1 MLISDVYRLNTRHKQ
16 GIMKMNTDFKYY
28 PNSLPRPLQTGYT
41 IKHKAN
47 MLRTQ
52 MSDGYVR
59 QRLVNQGAPDTLSVQ
74 MIMTELEYRTLI
86 EWYKGDIQCGA
97 DWFVMPLLSVDTDQ
111 HIQYRYVRIQGGE
124 IDASVVSTNQTEGT
138 IYRVSMT
145 LDVSNTVI
153 DDGSWDPDVPVG
165 ASDDETGEVTIV
177 DSARIISD
185 VDDLGDSSGVYTI
198 LE

>member
-1 MLISDVYRLNTRHKQ
+1 MS
-16 GIMKMNTDFKYY
+16 DFKFY
-28 PNSLPRPLQTGYT
+28 PSALPRALQTGYS

-97 DWFVMPLLSVDTDQ
+97 SWFVMPVLSVDSDQ
-111 HIQYRYVRIQGGE
+111 HIQYRYVRIQNGE
-124 IDASVVSTNQTEGT
+124 ISASVVSTNPTEGT

-145 LDVSNTVI
+145 LDVSNTVV
-153 DDGSWDPDVPVG
+153 DDGTWHDG
-165 ASDDETGEVTIV
+165 GQTAAGDDETGEVTIV
-177 DSARIISD
+177 DSALIISD
-185 VDDLGDSSGVYTI
+185 VDDLGDSSGTYTI
-198 LE
+198 VEE

>member
-1 MLISDVYRLNTRHKQ
+1 MSE
-16 GIMKMNTDFKYY
+16 FKFY
-28 PNSLPRPLQTGYT
+28 PSALPRALQTGYS

-59 QRLVNQGAPDTLSVQ
+59 QRLVNQGAPDSLSVQ

-97 DWFVMPLLSVDTDQ
+97 SWFVMPVLSVDSDQ
-111 HIQYRYVRIQGGE
+111 HIQYRYVRIQNGE
-124 IDASVVSTNQTEGT
+124 ISASVVSTNPTDGT

-145 LDVSNTVI
+145 LDVSNTVV
-153 DDGSWDPDVPVG
+153 DDGTWHDG
-165 ASDDETGEVTIV
+165 GQTAAGDDETGEVTIV

-185 VDDLGDSSGVYTI
+185 VDDLGDSSGTYTI
-198 LE
+198 VEE

>member
-1 MLISDVYRLNTRHKQ
+1 
-16 GIMKMNTDFKYY
+16 MNTDFKYY

-97 DWFVMPLLSVDTDQ
+97 SWFVMPLLSVDTDQ

-153 DDGSWDPDVPVG
+153 DDGSWDPDVPTG
-165 ASDDETGEVTIV
+165 PTDDETGEVTIV

-185 VDDLGDSSGVYTI
+185 VDDLGDSSGTYTI
-198 LE
+198 IEE